1 MSNCLLHHDTFSHSL
16 AVLARLPVPQR
27 DGWLPSRASVT
38 SRGGFADS
46 GRRIKLLGDC
56 IKCSK
61 ASGEASKIGVGV
73 TEIVTLCM
81 WVWVCFFFKP
91 SYRCCC
97 PEQCFLFFCHVYR
110 ADGHEKRQGPSP
122 HTPSP
127 PPLHLSTPLTASP
140 TGSGSFHG
148 TIGQPH
154 IHKTDLTFFS
164 QAVC

>member
-81 WVWVCFFFKP
+81 WVWVCFFLNRAIGAVAQ
-91 SYRCCC
+91 SNAS
-97 PEQCFLFFCHVYR
+97 FFSAMYTGLMVMR
-110 ADGHEKRQGPSP
+110 RGRV
-122 HTPSP
+122 
-127 PPLHLSTPLTASP
+127 LHLTPPAPCPSICLLPSRPVQQVLEASMARLVSP
-140 TGSGSFHG
+140 IF
-148 TIGQPH
+148 IKQ
-154 IHKTDLTFFS
+154 I
-164 QAVC
+164 